1 MERAMEV
8 VVSAGVDG
16 GSCNGGGGCVDAPP
30 RVGMN
35 ASAVIV
41 IDIKEVIDEIVGDS
55 EAGGVAGPDIGEAD
69 ASHVGRAALLAP
81 WRG

>member
-1 MERAMEV
+1 MEV